1 MSETAV
7 QPSATSDG
15 KCPLRVL
22 VVEDS
27 EFDARMLVGLLRAG
41 GFEPEFGRVET
52 ADEMRV
58 ALDQAPW
65 EIILADFNL
74 PDFSAPEALEMLQES
89 QLDIPFI
96 IVSGGIGED
105 TAVAAMKSGAHDY
118 LMKGNLARLIPA
130 VERELRE
137 ATVRASRRQTVKD
150 LRESE
155 LRHRSLIENTSDII
169 AVLDCKGMIEFVSP
183 ACERVLGTSADALI
197 DSDWFA
203 LAHEDDRDRLRAEFG
218 QAVGQDGKQFV
229 IEGRFT
235 AADGS
240 ERVMDVT
247 ARNLLADEAIAGVV
261 INARDITERLK
272 EQAAMLDSEEQFRV
286 ASEIQ
291 QHLFPRKAPELDG
304 FDIAGAS
311 KPAAATGGDYFDYLT
326 TSDNQLALAIGDV
339 SGHGIGPAMLMAE
352 TRAYLRLLAR
362 NRNDLSLILTR
373 ANTMMGEDV
382 GKERFVTML
391 LAKLDPE
398 KRTLVYASAGHSPA
412 FVLGPHGEVKNE
424 LRRTGMPL
432 GVMPDAEYNVSRH
445 IRLAKGD
452 VLVLLT
458 DGLEEATN
466 PEGELFGTGRIL
478 EAVYKSRQ
486 QKAAKI
492 VESVFEALGNFS
504 GNAEQLDDLTM
515 IVAKSQ

>member
-15 KCPLRVL
+15 KRPLRVL

-41 GFEPEFGRVET
+41 GFEPEFERVET

-58 ALDQAPW
+58 ALGQAPW
-65 EIILADFNL
+65 EMILADFNL

-169 AVLDCKGMIEFVSP
+169 AVLDCKGMIQFVSP
-183 ACERVLGTSADALI
+183 ACERVLGTSAEALI

-203 LAHEDDRDRLRAEFG
+203 LAHEEDRDRLRAEFG
-218 QAVGQDGKQFV
+218 QAVAQNGKQFV
-229 IEGRFT
+229 IKGRFT

-240 ERVMDVT
+240 ERMMDVT

-326 TSDNQLALAIGDV
+326 TS
-339 SGHGIGPAMLMAE
+339 
-352 TRAYLRLLAR
+352 
-362 NRNDLSLILTR
+362 
-373 ANTMMGEDV
+373 
-382 GKERFVTML
+382 
-391 LAKLDPE
+391 
-398 KRTLVYASAGHSPA
+398 
-412 FVLGPHGEVKNE
+412 
-424 LRRTGMPL
+424 
-432 GVMPDAEYNVSRH
+432 
-445 IRLAKGD
+445 
-452 VLVLLT
+452 
-458 DGLEEATN
+458 
-466 PEGELFGTGRIL
+466 
-478 EAVYKSRQ
+478 
-486 QKAAKI
+486 
-492 VESVFEALGNFS
+492 
-504 GNAEQLDDLTM
+504 
-515 IVAKSQ
+515 